1 MSRVATFYFDLV
13 GDLAASDVLGMEF
26 PNAQAARWHAR
37 LLAHRTAAENPQLVR
52 AGNYISVR
60 NARGFELYQV
70 PISLQGRGG
79 DHA

>member
-13 GDLAASDVLGMEF
+13 GDLAASDVLVMEF
-26 PNAQAARWHAR
+26 TNAQAARRHAR
-37 LLAHRTAAENPQLVR
+37 LLAHRTAAENPHLVR